1 MGTATL
7 ESSLAVPQKVTHRV
21 MVSPII
27 SIPDIYS
34 EEMKTCTSQK
44 LDRTFMAALFIR
56 SKKWKQPKCLLTDE
70 NKMWCIHTMKYYSA
84 IKRDEILIHGTM

>member
-21 MVSPII
+21 MVSPVI

-34 EEMKTCTSQK
+34 EEMKTCISQK
-44 LDRTFMAALFIR
+44 LDRNVHGSI
-56 SKKWKQPKCLLTDE
+56 
-70 NKMWCIHTMKYYSA
+70 IHNIQKVETTQMSA
-84 IKRDEILIHGTM
+84 D